1 VSTDPSLARLGG
13 AAALVGT
20 VLLFGATLLHPL
32 GADPNDA
39 PAAFAEYATDR
50 LWVWTHL
57 GQFLGFALLMAGLAA
72 FGSTFAMV
80 DRWAAAAPDARAVA
94 FETAFAVRQIE
105 IGLASLLSLSAGL
118 TLVVFG
124 IAILASAAHPP
135 WLGWLALLGG
145 VGTVAGGALQAATGF
160 SPAAMTVSSFA
171 SVALLVWA
179 IVVGVLMWRTT
190 PRGAAGAAPGG
201 AAD

>member
-1 VSTDPSLARLGG
+1 
-13 AAALVGT
+13 
-20 VLLFGATLLHPL
+20 
-32 GADPNDA
+32 
-39 PAAFAEYATDR
+39 
-50 LWVWTHL
+50 
-57 GQFLGFALLMAGLAA
+57 
-72 FGSTFAMV
+72 
-80 DRWAAAAPDARAVA
+80 
-94 FETAFAVRQIE
+94 
-105 IGLASLLSLSAGL
+105 
-118 TLVVFG
+118 
-124 IAILASAAHPP
+124 
-135 WLGWLALLGG
+135 LLGG